1 MFRPKESEGNPAR
14 PQFPSLLECDPSIHD
29 ILDRIVLRYPANIIG
44 KTIGLIMLIVGM
56 TLVQQGLSEIPT
68 DPDMVVTGIVIATL
82 GLFVGV
88 AVPVVI
94 RR

>member
-1 MFRPKESEGNPAR
+1 
-14 PQFPSLLECDPSIHD
+14 
-29 ILDRIVLRYPANIIG
+29 
-44 KTIGLIMLIVGM
+44 MLIVGM